1 MDVLTHDTMYGRTR
15 EREYTDRQKPISV
28 STWLRTE
35 RFSTHGFTGYQT
47 LQIFWEISKI
57 TLDKYQNAL
66 SVGLVIPC
74 VKMVSPSIL
83 KYNMASLF
91 YGHFIMVPIPKNW
104 RVPVFE
110 CYGFPI
116 TFPIFSISG
125 NKPLSN
131 LGQSESEKC
140 LSLQNCHFWSTEWWL
155 SFKIGNFWQGWR
167 RNNLLCAK
175 RKNL

>member
-1 MDVLTHDTMYGRTR
+1 MTHDTMYGRTR
-15 EREYTDRQKPISV
+15 ESILIGRNLSPFPPGWGPK
-28 STWLRTE
+28 
-35 RFSTHGFTGYQT
+35 GFP
-47 LQIFWEISKI
+47 LMDSLDIKHFKSFNKSP

-74 VKMVSPSIL
+74 VKMVSPSFL

-91 YGHFIMVPIPKNW
+91 YVHFIMVPIPQNW

-125 NKPLSN
+125 NKPLWKPC
-131 LGQSESEKC
+131 QSESEKC